1 MLLNSDN
8 SIYCPRLIDYL
19 VFVSRKGHS
28 SSEAVY
34 NQTPSLL
41 KCYPFSKHQDFDLP
55 NDVVYFCQPEGCLS
69 SALSSTYLGTT
80 TFVFTLTD
88 KDAQK
93 TRFGICLNFYR
104 SCCISDSMH
113 LNENNTSNWSL
124 NSTHNEPPDE
134 YVLMDN
140 NKQSLLTSLC
150 LVSHHPFFSK
160 FRQCLHSLK
169 EIIDRCDE
177 YFKNVF
183 SAKNKFY
190 SFWSTFL
197 TNGFTEQR
205 KIDNESL
212 TRVVYEIESWIIN
225 LLNAPVPIPGKTCL
239 HLSVG
244 PEALYEKLVFALPDK
259 TRLTL
264 IDFPLHLPLELLGME
279 TCLKVLTA
287 IMLEQK
293 VVLQSR
299 DYNALT
305 MSVMAFT
312 AMLYPLQYMFPA
324 IPLLPNSLEGGENLL
339 LSPTP
344 FLIGIPAT
352 FLSQKT
358 DFRFPADVWLVDLD
372 TNKMMGSSLLESI
385 PPLPE
390 KEGELLCEN
399 LQQALSSMT
408 ANFTPDESADVD
420 SKNSTNNLNS
430 ADFADVAARVAMVRF
445 FNSLNILGN
454 ITEHTRTIRLFPRPV
469 VAFQK
474 FSFLKSRQILTPF
487 IKKLAQTQAV
497 EFFAEWCLYPEN
509 EVYQRIHAGIHD
521 PEQIGDKVDIE
532 NFEVVHENFPKLT
545 NPIKWDLN
553 SFYDP
558 PKDLS
563 DLLKNA
569 IQPQQHIRKNKP
581 KRRPDQQ
588 IQQMDSFDSVN
599 VHSQKTSATDDY
611 NEMNQNKK
619 KLPGPMY
626 SIPSIAESSSDSS
639 DDQDDSDIWDL
650 KSSLN
655 QSGMNSNTN
664 TYEDDLIR
672 DSDNLHVYGADSGHM
687 LMNTSNA
694 SILRKPSLRNVSTT
708 ETTTNQQIIHTNEM
722 HKRSVHY
729 NEEQLVQVLNKDEN
743 GSSLYDDTEK
753 KDVSEE
759 DVEEDYDDDDMEQT
773 SVGKYLFNNLSDN
786 LADAASH
793 ASTKLSGLLNKPKA
807 IVRKSGNLMK
817 KMATEMAT
825 GAISDLKSTDTTS
838 TSINV
843 KKSMD
848 VNNSHKASDGDF
860 IQSASKF
867 VFNLPRKQLFH
878 FGANKSRHQ
887 EELTDKMNS
896 FKGSDLNIVN
906 PEQSHADQEF
916 LRELVQYIHEGQPNV
931 QTKFSASRLRELL
944 SDENY
949 RNYLLSK
956 LNCGLSQSFDDPD
969 ECIPDVSII
978 NIDGYKAYIWLL
990 QCIIRG
996 LEQTCT
1002 NHGIGGL
1009 ASAMM
1014 LLELCHTQYLNIR
1027 TTASPVK
1034 LQGSQNSANER
1045 LQEEE
1050 NLVTAFTGWLRTTTN
1065 DLKKVTKPNL
1075 VTGLFSRPNP
1085 SENLNNNKGQS
1096 VDSSFTKRNQQFHQ
1110 LNSSNNFTA
1119 VIEQDY
1125 SGSMSNDAVFGRK
1138 SRHAGSYRF
1147 IHGNLIDLSDG
1158 NHCSTLATDN
1168 HNNSSNVG
1176 NNEKSSISNYSF
1188 NRIYLYEN
1196 LIDGNERSRLWD
1208 HMQFWEDTFFDTVA
1222 QERDILGLDQAP
1234 METIEHFAHMNA
1246 TQKRIVLLKED
1257 RLLALCLYNLTA
1269 YMTSMNVDKGLL
1281 VNNVRR
1287 LLARC
1292 RIGSYFGATV
1302 NHLLDSIKYL
1312 NGNSIDLLPPM
1323 TRLRVFQSYEIEM
1336 LDDLSKEA
1344 KILEAK
1350 QVCHMIETLIQK
1362 GDLENS

>member
-1 MLLNSDN
+1 KPLILLIAFGNLMN
-8 SIYCPRLIDYL
+8 PHHTGEHEIFF
-19 VFVSRKGHS
+19 FVIT
-28 SSEAVY
+28 EI
-34 NQTPSLL
+34 
-41 KCYPFSKHQDFDLP
+41 FS
-55 NDVVYFCQPEGCLS
+55 
-69 SALSSTYLGTT
+69 
-80 TFVFTLTD
+80 
-88 KDAQK
+88 
-93 TRFGICLNFYR
+93 
-104 SCCISDSMH
+104 
-113 LNENNTSNWSL
+113 
-124 NSTHNEPPDE
+124 
-134 YVLMDN
+134 
-140 NKQSLLTSLC
+140 
-150 LVSHHPFFSK
+150 
-160 FRQCLHSLK
+160 
-169 EIIDRCDE
+169 
-177 YFKNVF
+177 
-183 SAKNKFY
+183 
-190 SFWSTFL
+190 
-197 TNGFTEQR
+197 
-205 KIDNESL
+205 
-212 TRVVYEIESWIIN
+212 
-225 LLNAPVPIPGKTCL
+225 
-239 HLSVG
+239 LSVG
-244 PEALYEKLVFALPDK
+244 PEVLYEKLVFALPDK

-399 LQQALSSMT
+399 LHQALSSMT
-408 ANFTPDESADVD
+408 ANFTPNESAEVD
-420 SKNSTNNLNS
+420 SRNSTNHLNN
-430 ADFADVAARVAMVRF
+430 ADYADVAARVAMVRF

-487 IKKLAQTQAV
+487 VKKLAQTQAV

-509 EVYQRIHAGIHD
+509 EVFQRIHAGIHD
-521 PEQIGDKVDIE
+521 PEQIGDKGIWYQDNLARINFQIWSSEPTDQYLALNFIHSINVNDVNVK
-532 NFEVVHENFPKLT
+532 NFEVIQENFPKLI

-558 PKDLS
+558 PKNLS

-581 KRRPDQQ
+581 KRRPDKQ
-588 IQQMDSFDSVN
+588 IQQMDSFDLVN
-599 VHSQKTSATDDY
+599 VHSQKTGSTDEY

-619 KLPGPMY
+619 KLPGPIY

-655 QSGMNSNTN
+655 QSDMNSNKN

-672 DSDNLHVYGADSGHM
+672 DSDDFHVHGEQM

-694 SILRKPSLRNVSTT
+694 PILRKPSLRIASNTATT
-708 ETTTNQQIIHTNEM
+708 ANQQIIHTNEM

-729 NEEQLVQVLNKDEN
+729 NEEQLVQVLNNDEIR
-743 GSSLYDDTEK
+743 SSLYDDTEK
-753 KDVSEE
+753 KDNVSEE
-759 DVEEDYDDDDMEQT
+759 DEEEDYDDDEMEQT

-793 ASTKLSGLLNKPKA
+793 ASTKLSGLLNKPKT

-825 GAISDLKSTDTTS
+825 GAISDLKSTDTTNNANTTT
-838 TSINV
+838 TSIDVN
-843 KKSMD
+843 KSMD

-867 VFNLPRKQLFH
+867 VFNLPRKQLFN
-878 FGANKSRHQ
+878 FGTNKSKQ
-887 EELTDKMNS
+887 QGELTDKMNS

-906 PEQSHADQEF
+906 PEQSRADQEF
-916 LRELVQYIHEGQPNV
+916 LRELVQYIHEGQANV
-931 QTKFSASRLRELL
+931 QTKFSVSRLRELL

-956 LNCGLSQSFDDPD
+956 LNRGLSQSIDDPD
-969 ECIPDVSII
+969 ECIPDVPII
-978 NIDGYKAYIWLL
+978 NMDGYKAHIWLL

-1014 LLELCHTQYLNIR
+1014 LLELCHTQYLNIK
-1027 TTASPVK
+1027 TTTSPVK
-1034 LQGSQNSANER
+1034 LQGPQVS
-1045 LQEEE
+1045 
-1050 NLVTAFTGWLRTTTN
+1050 FTSFLFSGWLRTTTN
-1065 DLKKVTKPNL
+1065 DLKKVSKPNI
-1075 VTGLFSRPNP
+1075 VTSLFSRPNP
-1085 SENLNNNKGQS
+1085 SEKNNNKSQS
-1096 VDSSFTKRNQQFHQ
+1096 VDSSFTKKNQQLHQ
-1110 LNSSNNFTA
+1110 LSSTNNFTA
-1119 VIEQDY
+1119 VVEQDY
-1125 SGSMSNDAVFGRK
+1125 SGSLSNDAIFGRK
-1138 SRHAGSYRF
+1138 SRRAGSYRF
-1147 IHGNLIDLSDG
+1147 VHGNLIDLSDG
-1158 NHCSTLATDN
+1158 NQYPTLTTD
-1168 HNNSSNVG
+1168 
-1176 NNEKSSISNYSF
+1176 YSL
-1188 NRIYLYEN
+1188 NRVYLYEN
-1196 LIDGNERSRLWD
+1196 LVDGNERSRLWD

-1269 YMTSMNVDKGLL
+1269 YMTLMNVDKGLL
-1281 VNNVRR
+1281 VNLVRR

-1323 TRLRVFQSYEIEM
+1323 TRLKVFQSYEIEM
-1336 LDDLSKEA
+1336 LDHLPKETRILEIYGKCLMIRNLLGEIVNKLNYNQLIDLSFEESIISVKFNEQSSCDQFSLLR
-1344 KILEAK
+1344 IRCDQAK
-1350 QVCHMIETLIQK
+1350 QICHVIETLVQK
-1362 GDLENS
+1362 SDLENSQQ

>member
-1 MLLNSDN
+1 
-8 SIYCPRLIDYL
+8 
-19 VFVSRKGHS
+19 
-28 SSEAVY
+28 
-34 NQTPSLL
+34 
-41 KCYPFSKHQDFDLP
+41 
-55 NDVVYFCQPEGCLS
+55 
-69 SALSSTYLGTT
+69 
-80 TFVFTLTD
+80 
-88 KDAQK
+88 
-93 TRFGICLNFYR
+93 
-104 SCCISDSMH
+104 
-113 LNENNTSNWSL
+113 
-124 NSTHNEPPDE
+124 
-134 YVLMDN
+134 
-140 NKQSLLTSLC
+140 
-150 LVSHHPFFSK
+150 
-160 FRQCLHSLK
+160 
-169 EIIDRCDE
+169 
-177 YFKNVF
+177 
-183 SAKNKFY
+183 
-190 SFWSTFL
+190 
-197 TNGFTEQR
+197 
-205 KIDNESL
+205 
-212 TRVVYEIESWIIN
+212 
-225 LLNAPVPIPGKTCL
+225 
-239 HLSVG
+239 
-244 PEALYEKLVFALPDK
+244 
-259 TRLTL
+259 
-264 IDFPLHLPLELLGME
+264 
-279 TCLKVLTA
+279 
-287 IMLEQK
+287 
-293 VVLQSR
+293 
-299 DYNALT
+299 
-305 MSVMAFT
+305 
-312 AMLYPLQYMFPA
+312 
-324 IPLLPNSLEGGENLL
+324 
-339 LSPTP
+339 
-344 FLIGIPAT
+344 
-352 FLSQKT
+352 
-358 DFRFPADVWLVDLD
+358 
-372 TNKMMGSSLLESI
+372 
-385 PPLPE
+385 
-390 KEGELLCEN
+390 
-399 LQQALSSMT
+399 
-408 ANFTPDESADVD
+408 
-420 SKNSTNNLNS
+420 
-430 ADFADVAARVAMVRF
+430 
-445 FNSLNILGN
+445 
-454 ITEHTRTIRLFPRPV
+454 
-469 VAFQK
+469 
-474 FSFLKSRQILTPF
+474 
-487 IKKLAQTQAV
+487 
-497 EFFAEWCLYPEN
+497 
-509 EVYQRIHAGIHD
+509 
-521 PEQIGDKVDIE
+521 
-532 NFEVVHENFPKLT
+532 
-545 NPIKWDLN
+545 
-553 SFYDP
+553 
-558 PKDLS
+558 
-563 DLLKNA
+563 
-569 IQPQQHIRKNKP
+569 
-581 KRRPDQQ
+581 
-588 IQQMDSFDSVN
+588 MDSFDSVN

-611 NEMNQNKK
+611 NEMTQNKK

-626 SIPSIAESSSDSS
+626 SIPSIPESTSDSS

-825 GAISDLKSTDTTS
+825 GAISDLKSTDTTT

-969 ECIPDVSII
+969 ECIPDVLFSEEVFDAFEMIFITFSTNKFSQSII

-1085 SENLNNNKGQS
+1085 SENLNNNKGRS

-1188 NRIYLYEN
+1188 NRVYLYEN

-1222 QERDILGLDQAP
+1222 QERDILGKYNVNRQRN
-1234 METIEHFAHMNA
+1234 HQN
-1246 TQKRIVLLKED
+1246 KRYLSSVFVLTTF
-1257 RLLALCLYNLTA
+1257 RGY
-1269 YMTSMNVDKGLL
+1269 
-1281 VNNVRR
+1281 
-1287 LLARC
+1287 
-1292 RIGSYFGATV
+1292 
-1302 NHLLDSIKYL
+1302 

-1344 KILEAK
+1344 KILEIYGKCLMIRNLLGEIVNKLNYDQLIDLSFEELIISVKFNEQSSRDQFSLLRIRCDQAK